1 MKKIAFITHE
11 DAEFGFG
18 LAGMPQYIARQED
31 AAELLEKIMSGPDA
45 GLVIIDE
52 RMTRGID
59 DERIREIEERWRAI
73 LLVLPSPVK
82 PALEVEDYAARLI
95 RKAIG
100 YHVRLK
106 L

>member
-1 MKKIAFITHE
+1 MKKIAFITPE
-11 DAEFGFG
+11 DSEFGFG
-18 LAGMPQYIARQED
+18 LAGMPQYVARQED
-31 AAELLEKIMSGPDA
+31 AEEVLKKIVSETDT

-52 RMTRGID
+52 RMTSGMD
-59 DERIREIEERWRAI
+59 DKRMREIEDRWRGI

-82 PALEVEDYAARLI
+82 PAAEVEDYAARLI